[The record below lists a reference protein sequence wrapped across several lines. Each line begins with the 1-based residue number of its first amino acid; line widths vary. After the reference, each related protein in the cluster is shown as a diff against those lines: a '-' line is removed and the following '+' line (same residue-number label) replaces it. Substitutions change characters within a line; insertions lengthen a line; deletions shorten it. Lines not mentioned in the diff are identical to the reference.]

1 MKELTIFCPTIGV
14 GGVEKNLY
22 LILNYLIKKN
32 LKINLITCNFEKK
45 KYLHKKI
52 NIIGPNNT
60 NFSKS
65 NRLFKI
71 ILCLIYFFKS
81 GLNKKKTILFSFQS
95 NIYLIIVAYLTNHK
109 IISRINASPD
119 IYLKNSI
126 KRFLFSKIYKL
137 SNIVIVNSYDLKR
150 KVKKFLNI
158 ESKMIYNPVYT
169 KRVNRFKSR
178 NSVIKKKK
186 QVNLLNVGRLTY
198 QKNQLLLLKAFKELR
213 EFNYNLTIIGNGSEE
228 NNLKNFIKINK
239 LQKKIKIIKNIT
251 NIDKFL
257 INCDAFILTSRFE
270 GLPNVLIEAQIMNKF
285 IISSNCPTGP
295 REILMNGKAGY
306 LFKNNNLSDLKIKIK
321 KFFLMRNDIEISKKI
336 KYGYKNLNRFDA
348 NENLYKY
355 YKEIIK
361 I

>member
-1 MKELTIFCPTIGV
+1 M
-14 GGVEKNLY
+14 
-22 LILNYLIKKN
+22 
-32 LKINLITCNFEKK
+32 
-45 KYLHKKI
+45 
-52 NIIGPNNT
+52 
-60 NFSKS
+60 
-65 NRLFKI
+65 
-71 ILCLIYFFKS
+71 IYFFKS

-126 KRFLFSKIYKL
+126 KRFLFSKIYKF
-137 SNIVIVNSYDLKR
+137 SNIVIVNSYDLKK

-321 KFFLMRNDIEISKKI
+321 KFFLMRNNIEISKKI